1 MNKKQILASL
11 NKIANEL
18 DNTGMHIE
26 ANSVTKVMTRL
37 ADEFNIETPADEREN
52 KRQQIINKSLDT
64 KVKRSNVPKE
74 IIYMIPDNSPLVTI
88 REVADAFINRLQEI
102 ANEMIS
108 KLKRGKMSDLSGNVS
123 IEYPFEGNIL
133 RMANHYKE
141 TLTSLLQLY
150 NIPQAPVFYYINQK
164 ANEIVTKTKPQIEE
178 YNEYHDEDLFRDDEK
193 EST

>member
-164 ANEIVTKTKPQIEE
+164 ANEIVQKAKPHFEE
-178 YNEYHDEDLFRDDEK
+178 Y
-193 EST
+193 SA

>member
-52 KRQQIINKSLDT
+52 KRQRVITEALSTQVRKDNL
-64 KVKRSNVPKE
+64 SNTMQYYVPGGPLLTVRE
-74 IIYMIPDNSPLVTI
+74 I
-88 REVADAFINRLQEI
+88 ADALIVKMNTDADALVDML
-102 ANEMIS
+102 N
-108 KLKRGKMSDLSGNVS
+108 KGKMGAEVIVQNSLNTMSR
-123 IEYPFEGNIL
+123 F
-133 RMANHYKE
+133 KE
-141 TLTSLLQLY
+141 QLFDVLKMY
-150 NIPQAPVFYYINQK
+150 GVPSAPVFYYLNQ
-164 ANEIVTKTKPQIEE
+164 AHKPIIAKLNKKIEE
-178 YNEYHDEDLFRDDEK
+178 YSAYHDEDLFRDDEK